1 MAYRNYIVS
10 CLLILSSF
18 LQPLMAQSFDTNFG
32 KNRVQYN
39 TDFKYWSQY
48 ESENFITYWYGKGK
62 NVAHTVIQMAE
73 YDHEQIRKEIEHRM
87 TDKIEIIVYVDLN
100 DFNQTNIGS
109 EEIVYSE
116 SGETKIIGNKML
128 VYFDGDHLKL
138 REKVKEGIAS
148 VYFSS
153 MFFGNNI
160 QEIVQNAVL
169 LDLPLWF
176 KSGFIAYASS
186 PWDIH
191 IEDELRDA
199 LAKDKKHY
207 NFKKLASKHPRV
219 AGHSLWYFLRL
230 NYGRSAISNLL
241 YLTRISRNLDKS
253 IEFTLNTSLEQI
265 YKEWAKYYE
274 QKYKMEEGKFGDFI
288 GEPLKLKNKKY
299 NPFSNLKIAPDN
311 ASMLYVVNEK
321 GKSKVYNYDFKQRK
335 STCIFK
341 TGTKNKFQEAE
352 LQYPAL
358 AYNDMGS
365 EVTLTY
371 QKRDR
376 IYIKKIILNTKEKVE
391 QILPQEF
398 QMVHNIDYIDSRYY
412 LINATVDGYSDL
424 FIYDSK
430 ERESIALTQDYYDD
444 IDASVTYID
453 GEKVILFVSNRNIEH
468 ILPAKHDTILP
479 VNDYDIYYYT
489 LPDIE
494 SKYDIKSIP
503 KTLTRVT
510 QTLGQNERYPKS
522 TTGNHIT
529 YLSDRS
535 GIVNTYVINAE
546 GNEDKA
552 LSNLSRNIIKHDVSS
567 NGRLYVYTYFNNGQ
581 FKVNFKEDFTFDE
594 VQPFTT
600 PIKQKKEEEKFQN
613 KKSIIEY
620 HEIPEG
626 LKFQS
631 VFKDINKP
639 TIIKLDNH
647 LQNEHLNI
655 NHETIN
661 QSKIEPINSVRTTAA
676 GLKFRFDRLT
686 TRMDNEVLFEG
697 LELAQGQ
704 NAEVSQTPLGFLAKA
719 SVTDLFEDYTIEAGA
734 RISTNLD
741 GAEYFLTYD
750 NEKTLF
756 DKRFAIYLRRFT
768 ESPLGDFAPAIISK
782 KQTMIGLYRLK
793 YPFNTYQSISAT
805 SSLRLDKQ
813 FYKSSEIVTHDFPQ
827 GNEKRL
833 GLKFE
838 YIYDNSFEYSLNI
851 LHGTRFKA
859 YIELHNQFNFEF
871 GNNQKID
878 LNQGFTSVIGFDA
891 RHYIPFLDHSIV
903 ALRATSAFSFG
914 SKLNLYYLGG
924 INNSFFPSFN
934 NDIPL
939 PNDTEFAFK
948 SNAPHLRGFDSNI
961 RNGSRFALMNTE
973 VRVPVFKYLLGKDR
987 GKSFFNNFQVI
998 AFLDAGLAWYGKGP
1012 YDSKNP
1018 LNTVTVDGVLIDL
1031 NIQYFRDPL
1040 VLGYG
1045 WGLRTKLLG
1054 YFIRFDIANGYD
1066 TQKVTAKK
1074 YHIGM
1079 GFDF

>member
-1 MAYRNYIVS
+1 
-10 CLLILSSF
+10 
-18 LQPLMAQSFDTNFG
+18 
-32 KNRVQYN
+32 
-39 TDFKYWSQY
+39 
-48 ESENFITYWYGKGK
+48 
-62 NVAHTVIQMAE
+62 
-73 YDHEQIRKEIEHRM
+73 
-87 TDKIEIIVYVDLN
+87 
-100 DFNQTNIGS
+100 
-109 EEIVYSE
+109 
-116 SGETKIIGNKML
+116 
-128 VYFDGDHLKL
+128 
-138 REKVKEGIAS
+138 
-148 VYFSS
+148 
-153 MFFGNNI
+153 
-160 QEIVQNAVL
+160 
-169 LDLPLWF
+169 
-176 KSGFIAYASS
+176 
-186 PWDIH
+186 
-191 IEDELRDA
+191 
-199 LAKDKKHY
+199 
-207 NFKKLASKHPRV
+207 
-219 AGHSLWYFLRL
+219 
-230 NYGRSAISNLL
+230 
-241 YLTRISRNLDKS
+241 
-253 IEFTLNTSLEQI
+253 
-265 YKEWAKYYE
+265 
-274 QKYKMEEGKFGDFI
+274 
-288 GEPLKLKNKKY
+288 
-299 NPFSNLKIAPDN
+299 
-311 ASMLYVVNEK
+311 
-321 GKSKVYNYDFKQRK
+321 
-335 STCIFK
+335 
-341 TGTKNKFQEAE
+341 
-352 LQYPAL
+352 
-358 AYNDMGS
+358 
-365 EVTLTY
+365 
-371 QKRDR
+371 
-376 IYIKKIILNTKEKVE
+376 
-391 QILPQEF
+391 
-398 QMVHNIDYIDSRYY
+398 
-412 LINATVDGYSDL
+412 
-424 FIYDSK
+424 
-430 ERESIALTQDYYDD
+430 
-444 IDASVTYID
+444 
-453 GEKVILFVSNRNIEH
+453 
-468 ILPAKHDTILP
+468 
-479 VNDYDIYYYT
+479 
-489 LPDIE
+489 
-494 SKYDIKSIP
+494 
-503 KTLTRVT
+503 
-510 QTLGQNERYPKS
+510 
-522 TTGNHIT
+522 
-529 YLSDRS
+529 
-535 GIVNTYVINAE
+535 
-546 GNEDKA
+546 
-552 LSNLSRNIIKHDVSS
+552 
-567 NGRLYVYTYFNNGQ
+567 
-581 FKVNFKEDFTFDE
+581 
-594 VQPFTT
+594 
-600 PIKQKKEEEKFQN
+600 
-613 KKSIIEY
+613 
-620 HEIPEG
+620 
-626 LKFQS
+626 
-631 VFKDINKP
+631 
-639 TIIKLDNH
+639 
-647 LQNEHLNI
+647 
-655 NHETIN
+655 
-661 QSKIEPINSVRTTAA
+661 
-676 GLKFRFDRLT
+676 
-686 TRMDNEVLFEG
+686 MDNEVLFEG